1 MAKAKSTT
9 EKTTKA
15 APKAKPAKAAS
26 KKTETAEKKPAKAA
40 PRKTAA
46 KAEATPKK
54 AASTKTA
61 AAKKATTKVS
71 TKPAAKAKPAAK
83 STTTKKATTKATA
96 KAPVR
101 KKAAAKGESLP
112 TREAP
117 LAEGALQQKLRAI
130 EADNRQL
137 PTDYGDTKIVLMPRD
152 PEKMFVYWEISRD
165 VRRRHGIEKNR
176 HNRPL
181 ILRVLEKFDGQDGF
195 ENRYDVEV
203 SDQSTQ
209 HYLLIKE
216 RVASLKVSLG
226 IYGSG
231 GAFQKLA
238 SSSEVSVPRIGIAEE
253 TDVQFATINDE
264 VYGQIV
270 ELSGGSK
277 FAGRTVESG
286 GDEFLRNLQ
295 QRVIS
300 TITDGPFSSG
310 GLAGG
315 LSSGSLYGLSS
326 GLFAGGSSFLLPSS
340 FQTVMTMGEGGEDSL
355 KTARVDQRDFWLE
368 VGVDVIVYGATQPNA
383 KLTLMGQRI
392 PLSPD
397 GRFRIRMVL
406 PDTEIEFPVEAES
419 ADGKERRRVKPIV
432 RRTTEGNPHEP
443 A

>member
-9 EKTTKA
+9 EKTAKPASTAKPKKA
-15 APKAKPAKAAS
+15 APAKVEAPKKAPAKPAVKKA
-26 KKTETAEKKPAKAA
+26 T
-40 PRKTAA
+40 A
-46 KAEATPKK
+46 KAEAVPAKK
-54 AASTKTA
+54 AATA
-61 AAKKATTKVS
+61 
-71 TKPAAKAKPAAK
+71 
-83 STTTKKATTKATA
+83 TKKATTKAKAPAAAKSKTKGTAAVKKTAAPA
-96 KAPVR
+96 KAPRKAPAR
-101 KKAAAKGESLP
+101 KKASPAAENVA
-112 TREAP
+112 EN
-117 LAEGALQQKLRAI
+117 LAISDPAVQQRLRAI
-130 EADNRQL
+130 EADTRQL

-165 VRRRHGIEKNR
+165 VRRRHGIEKHR

-181 ILRVLEKFDGQDGF
+181 ILRVLEKFDSADGF

-203 SDQSTQ
+203 TDQASQ
-209 HYLLIKE
+209 HYLPIKE
-216 RVASLKVSLG
+216 RVASLRVTLG
-226 IYGSG
+226 IYGTG

-238 SSSEVSVPRIGIAEE
+238 SSAEVSVPRIGIAEE

-277 FAGRTVESG
+277 FTGRTAEKG
-286 GDEFLRNLQ
+286 GDDFLRNLQ

-326 GLFAGGSSFLLPSS
+326 GLFAGASSFLLPSS
-340 FQTVMTMGEGGEDSL
+340 FQTVMGIGEGGEDSL

-392 PLSPD
+392 ALSPD

-419 ADGKERRRVKPIV
+419 ADGRERRRVKPVV
-432 RRTTEGNPHEP
+432 RRSTEGNPHEP